1 MAVDPS
7 KRGVF
12 GRRTNGLPPCAR
24 PGLLTKLTADGFT
37 SKTQEEGRSQKRAL
51 KKGWERPAFIVKQR
65 RYIRELRKAGNGH
78 CYLNRKPLKQTNK
91 H

>member
-24 PGLLTKLTADGFT
+24 PGLLTKLTADGFA

-51 KKGWERPAFIVKQR
+51 KKGWERPAFIVNS
-65 RYIRELRKAGNGH
+65 EGTLEN
-78 CYLNRKPLKQTNK
+78 
-91 H
+91 